1 MPEAE
6 IDVDKLPTA
15 PRQPGVYQ
23 GDDAKAPHPTRM
35 QEIVELLESPAE
47 TDLERINKLI
57 ALEIALAL
65 TDPRAEYN
73 SRLIQERVK
82 ALSVLSKTLQDGE
95 ALSKKDFLNFDGPKF
110 KYFLQ
115 EMMVLFKSSLK
126 SAGFKD
132 DDQNHVLR
140 VFRDQLGARE
150 ADLRAETAKIT
161 SESLFTFAPP
171 TEGMNP

>member
-1 MPEAE
+1 MPEAD
-6 IDVDKLPTA
+6 IDVDKLPQ
-15 PRQPGVYQ
+15 PKKPGVYSEDE
-23 GDDAKAPHPTRM
+23 GKAPHPTRM

-82 ALSVLSKTLQDGE
+82 ALSVLSKTLQDGD
-95 ALSKKDFLNFDGPKF
+95 ALAKKDFLNFDGPKF

-115 EMMVLFKSSLK
+115 EIILIFKNSLK

-132 DDQNHVLR
+132 DDQNHVMR
-140 VFRDQLGARE
+140 VFRDQLGSRE

-161 SESLFTFAPP
+161 NESLFAFTAP
-171 TEGMNP
+171 TEG